1 MARVPRVARWVLASI
16 TLLAL
21 YLGIDGYLAWQK
33 APAAERIL
41 IAINLAVADDFPPH
55 TFEVDGVSFPR
66 GTLVRCSPYP
76 EKFRES
82 GNLIGSNLGGEMS
95 LHAVSTVA
103 SFEEIGAELFPG
115 LEFSVTSSAGDSYR
129 QGRSRYPQIFS
140 RIGRCQIRRDDGA
153 IDLVYLVAL
162 FVADAEA
169 NSSLV
174 GEAGSEIVAGPVGS
188 WVALLRM
195 RDGDGKVLWPALM
208 VNAHLIS
215 RWRESISKRVDV
227 GHIVTFSGLA
237 ADFSSWDWQPRVP
250 EEFDA
255 SGFFEAVPVK

>member
-1 MARVPRVARWVLASI
+1 MVRTPRVAKWVLASI

-21 YLGIDGYLAWQK
+21 YMGIDAYLAWLK
-33 APAAERIL
+33 TPAAERVL
-41 IAINLAVADDFPPH
+41 IAINLAGADDFPPH

-66 GTLVRCSPYP
+66 GTLVRCSPFP
-76 EKFRES
+76 EKFREP
-82 GNLIGSNLGGEMS
+82 GNFIGSRIGGEIS
-95 LHAVSTVA
+95 LHPVSTVA

-115 LEFSVTSSAGDSYR
+115 LEFSVTSSAGDTYR

-162 FVADAEA
+162 DVAEAEA

-174 GEAGSEIVAGPVGS
+174 GEAGSKIVAGPAGS
-188 WVALLRM
+188 WVALIRM
-195 RDGDGKVLWPALM
+195 RDGEGKVLWPALM
-208 VNAHLIS
+208 VNAHLVT

-227 GHIVTFSGLA
+227 GHLVTFSGLA
-237 ADFSSWDWQPRVP
+237 ADFSSFDWQPRAP

-255 SGFFEAVPVK
+255 SSFFEAVPVK